1 MRRRG
6 VRASLLAAL
15 ATLLA
20 IEPASAHTGGSTGFA
35 TIVVSGNAVRYSL
48 TLSPAGLRAPVVAM
62 VQRARA
68 GGSDAGDELVA
79 LLREK
84 ISLTAGGTRC
94 APAGGQLLPP
104 SPDVESVTMFVDF
117 ACPRDAHL
125 LVIRDDVFD
134 TLGSDHHTLARI
146 DVTGRIHQFAFE
158 ATIRE
163 TTVTVGEVT
172 GASRGMASFLLLGVH
187 HILSGWDHLLFLLAL
202 MLRGGSLLALL
213 KIVTA
218 FTLAHSVTLGMAVLG
233 LVTVPERLVESVIA
247 ASIAYVAL
255 ENLLLRGAPSRR
267 WLVSFGFGL
276 VHGFGFAA
284 ALDPLELPRAGLAM
298 ALLTFNLGVE
308 VGQAAVIL
316 VALPVLLWSRRRA
329 WEPGLVRVASAAL
342 VVVGVAVLVQRLLP

>member
-1 MRRRG
+1 
-6 VRASLLAAL
+6 
-15 ATLLA
+15 
-20 IEPASAHTGGSTGFA
+20 
-35 TIVVSGNAVRYSL
+35 
-48 TLSPAGLRAPVVAM
+48 
-62 VQRARA
+62 
-68 GGSDAGDELVA
+68 
-79 LLREK
+79 
-84 ISLTAGGTRC
+84 
-94 APAGGQLLPP
+94 
-104 SPDVESVTMFVDF
+104 
-117 ACPRDAHL
+117 
-125 LVIRDDVFD
+125 
-134 TLGSDHHTLARI
+134 
-146 DVTGRIHQFAFE
+146 
-158 ATIRE
+158 
-163 TTVTVGEVT
+163 
-172 GASRGMASFLLLGVH
+172 
-187 HILSGWDHLLFLLAL
+187 
-202 MLRGGSLLALL
+202 
-213 KIVTA
+213 
-218 FTLAHSVTLGMAVLG
+218 MAVLG